1 MIPNVLY
8 LIEADFNDFHA
19 DFDFTAHYDLKKD
32 HKDMAQSTTAVYCI
46 VSRAPNYW
54 SSAFV
59 VVPNAHTLKNVS
71 RRNRAVGSRWP
82 RRAEFILTQ

>member
-1 MIPNVLY
+1 
-8 LIEADFNDFHA
+8 
-19 DFDFTAHYDLKKD
+19 
-32 HKDMAQSTTAVYCI
+32 MAQSTTAVYCI

-59 VVPNAHTLKNVS
+59 VVVPNAAHTLKNVS

-82 RRAEFILTQ
+82 RVEQSLYQHSDGGGGRTAAVDIDNA